1 MGIQSQT
8 SVTILSKNQHIEKR
22 RTSPSPSSP
31 PSWHFPMP
39 SFGRLDHALP
49 SQKLSHHL
57 SQRGTWV
64 TGIPCMRLPCP
75 SQPGKTRATAGSTDP
90 SHKGSTTSASTSPP
104 PTQTQ
109 RSWVLLLVH
118 GCSQLPHEPY
128 WRYAPLHGRG
138 GIPKL
143 DHRH

>member
-22 RTSPSPSSP
+22 RTLPLPSSP

-49 SQKLSHHL
+49 SQRLSHHL

-75 SQPGKTRATAGSTDP
+75 SQPGKTPATATNMGPSRRGSI
-90 SHKGSTTSASTSPP
+90 TSVFTSPL
-104 PTQTQ
+104 PTLAL
-109 RSWVLLLVH
+109 RSWVQLLVH
-118 GCSQLPHEPY
+118 GCSQLPP
-128 WRYAPLHGRG
+128 
-138 GIPKL
+138 
-143 DHRH
+143 